1 VTQVFNWPS
10 LLSAGLGR
18 MGLSPEAFWQMTP
31 YEFQLLMG
39 QSKTFAPLDRRRLVE
54 LVEKYPDQ
62 REEVK
67 NE

>member
-1 VTQVFNWPS
+1 
-10 LLSAGLGR
+10 
-18 MGLSPEAFWQMTP
+18 MTP

>member
-1 VTQVFNWPS
+1 
-10 LLSAGLGR
+10 

-62 REEVK
+62 IEEVK